1 MRLEELQSVRD
12 GERRSDR
19 LQELRESFYQDA
31 GEYIQQLRAERKRI
45 AERADDPF
53 DEPEVNQLSDE
64 IDTAESTVEAIY
76 EKRVGKIVKDA
87 SLAAADMPSNAD
99 EMTREERELF
109 ETLVASIKQNRR
121 RVFDVIEGTDE
132 TDGAGGI
139 DSTDG
144 TLSEDSSGDQR
155 REQTDRAASATDSM
169 SVADLM
175 SEGRESTDEEPE
187 QPSPAPSGGDR
198 NAERDAPADKG
209 DPSTPT
215 GRASEPT
222 GDRIDGDQPVRN
234 DGGTTTVDRRTV
246 RITADI
252 EPFVGFDDREYDLAA
267 EDIVSLPA
275 TNVGPLV
282 ERGVADPLD

>member
-12 GERRSDR
+12 SERRSDR

-53 DEPEVNQLSDE
+53 DEPEVSRLSDE

-76 EKRVGKIVKDA
+76 EKRVGKIVKGA

-109 ETLVASIKQNRR
+109 ETLVAAIEQNRE
-121 RVFDVIEGTDE
+121 RVFDVIEGADE
-132 TDGAGGI
+132 ADDTP
-139 DSTDG
+139 SR
-144 TLSEDSSGDQR
+144 DSSEGKR

-175 SEGRESTDEEPE
+175 SEGGAATDEDPE
-187 QPSPAPSGGDR
+187 RPAPTPSDGDR
-198 NAERDAPADKG
+198 DAERDGPAG
-209 DPSTPT
+209 EGGSPTPT
-215 GRASEPT
+215 GRDSEPT
-222 GDRIDGDQPVRN
+222 GDRVDRDQPVRN
-234 DGGTTTVDRRTV
+234 DGGTAAVDRRTV
-246 RITADI
+246 RITADV

-267 EDIVSLPA
+267 EDVVSLPA

-282 ERGVADPLD
+282 ERGVAEPFD

>member
-12 GERRSDR
+12 SERRSDR

-31 GEYIQQLRAERKRI
+31 GEYIRQLRAERKRI

-53 DEPEVNQLSDE
+53 DEPEVSQLSDE

-109 ETLVASIKQNRR
+109 ETLVAAIKQNRE
-121 RVFDVIEGTDE
+121 RVFDVIDGTDE
-132 TDGAGGI
+132 VDDTP
-139 DSTDG
+139 SR
-144 TLSEDSSGDQR
+144 DSSGGQR
-155 REQTDRAASATDSM
+155 RKQTDRAASATDSM

-175 SEGRESTDEEPE
+175 SEGGAATHEEPE
-187 QPSPAPSGGDR
+187 RSASTPTDGDR
-198 NAERDAPADKG
+198 DAERDGPAG
-209 DPSTPT
+209 EGGSSTPP
-215 GRASEPT
+215 GRDSEPT
-222 GDRIDGDQPVRN
+222 GDRVDREQPVRN
-234 DGGTTTVDRRTV
+234 DGGTAAVDRRTV

-267 EDIVSLPA
+267 EDVVSLPA

-282 ERGVADPLD
+282 ERGVAEPFD

>member
-53 DEPEVNQLSDE
+53 DEPEVSQLSDE

-109 ETLVASIKQNRR
+109 ETLVAAIKQNRQ

-132 TDGAGGI
+132 TDGTDGI

-144 TLSEDSSGDQR
+144 TPSEDSSGDQR
-155 REQTDRAASATDSM
+155 RERTNRAASATDSM

-175 SEGRESTDEEPE
+175 SEGKELTDEGPKRPGPT
-187 QPSPAPSGGDR
+187 PSDGDR
-198 NAERDAPADKG
+198 DPERDAPADKG
-209 DPSTPT
+209 DSSTPT
-215 GRASEPT
+215 GRDSEST
-222 GDRIDGDQPVRN
+222 GDRVDGDQPVRN
-234 DGGTTTVDRRTV
+234 DGGTATVDRRTV

-252 EPFVGFDDREYDLAA
+252 ERFVGFDDREYDLAA
-267 EDIVSLPA
+267 EDIVSLPT

-282 ERGVADPLD
+282 ERGVADPID

>member
-12 GERRSDR
+12 SERRSDR

-53 DEPEVNQLSDE
+53 DEPEVSQLSDE
-64 IDTAESTVEAIY
+64 IDTAETTVEAIY

-109 ETLVASIKQNRR
+109 ETLVSAIKQNRQ

-132 TDGAGGI
+132 TDATPSK
-139 DSTDG
+139 DSLG
-144 TLSEDSSGDQR
+144 NQH

-175 SEGRESTDEEPE
+175 SEGGAAAHKKPERPGPTPSEGERGADHDSPTDRNGPSIPTGRDSESTDDR
-187 QPSPAPSGGDR
+187 GDR
-198 NAERDAPADKG
+198 
-209 DPSTPT
+209 
-215 GRASEPT
+215 
-222 GDRIDGDQPVRN
+222 DQPVRN
-234 DGGTTTVDRRTV
+234 DGGTAAVDRRTV

-267 EDIVSLPA
+267 EDVVSLPA

-282 ERGVADPLD
+282 ERGVAETFD

>member
-12 GERRSDR
+12 SERRSDR
-19 LQELRESFYQDA
+19 LQQLRESFYQDA

-45 AERADDPF
+45 AERAEDPF
-53 DEPEVNQLSDE
+53 DEPEVSQLSDE

-109 ETLVASIKQNRR
+109 ETLVAAIEQNRE

-132 TDGAGGI
+132 ADDTP
-139 DSTDG
+139 SM
-144 TLSEDSSGDQR
+144 DSSGGQH

-175 SEGRESTDEEPE
+175 SEGGAATHDGPERPAST
-187 QPSPAPSGGDR
+187 PSDGDR
-198 NAERDAPADKG
+198 DAERDGPADEG
-209 DPSTPT
+209 GPSTPP
-215 GRASEPT
+215 GRDSEPT
-222 GDRIDGDQPVRN
+222 GDRADRDQPVRN
-234 DGGTTTVDRRTV
+234 DGGTAAVDRRTV
-246 RITADI
+246 RVTADI

-282 ERGVADPLD
+282 ERGVAEPFD